1 MIYNLLGDTSKQ
13 QWLNAIMIFEEC
25 IAGNARNVQDG
36 LCDMCSA
43 DFAEKVHLGY
53 GLDVCD
59 MKRSTEIVVE
69 QTKVFADE
77 MRKLVEAVFDNIE
90 VEEGEE

>member
-1 MIYNLLGDTSKQ
+1 MAINILGDTPKQ

-25 IAGNARNVQDG
+25 IAGNARNVRDG

-43 DFAEKVHLGY
+43 DYSEEAHLGC
-53 GLDVCD
+53 GLDVCEA
-59 MKRSTEIVVE
+59 KHSAEIVVE

-77 MRKLVEAVFDNIE
+77 MRRLVEGVFNDD
-90 VEEGEE
+90 

>member
-1 MIYNLLGDTSKQ
+1 MAINILGDTPKQ

-25 IAGNARNVQDG
+25 IAGNARNVRDE

-43 DFAEKVHLGY
+43 GYSEEAHLGY
-53 GLDVCD
+53 GLDVCEA
-59 MKRSTEIVVE
+59 KHSAEIVVE

-77 MRKLVEAVFDNIE
+77 MRRLVEGVFDD
-90 VEEGEE
+90 